1 MVEPTREIFGNIVP
15 TLRIVFYI
23 VSALATLIFSY
34 GVFKRIT
41 LYRAGRPEKIPGAF
55 AHRLRRFFEYG
66 VNLKRLR
73 RDPFAF
79 LMHQFMLWGFVVLFI
94 GTVIV
99 ALEHHLK
106 LGIYRG
112 PSYLA
117 ISFFL
122 DFFGLLFMT
131 GLAMAAYRRWWVRHE
146 RVRGAREDFGLLALL
161 FAIGGSGFL
170 LEGFRIA
177 FSGFPAWERWSFIG
191 YALAELFDALGL
203 HGVILFQ
210 GHLLVWWVH
219 AFLALAFIALLPYTK
234 LSHIFTS
241 PANIFL
247 ASFSPKG
254 ALPLVS
260 VQEVEET
267 GRVGLE
273 AIPDLSWRQRVA
285 VHACTRCERCQNICP
300 AFRTGTPL
308 TPMGVVQKLCRRLDD
323 RRTRDGKER
332 LPGAVI
338 SSDELWACTT
348 CRACAEICPVFIDH
362 VELIVG
368 MRRSLVAEG
377 NVYDASART
386 TLMNIA
392 GSANPW
398 GLPQDERGRW
408 AEGLG
413 VKTMREA
420 GGTDVLFWTG
430 CFAAYDP
437 RAQRIARALVKVLQH
452 ADVDFAILGN
462 EERCTGDQ
470 ARRLGEEFLFQE
482 LASANLETFKRYR
495 FGQIITSC
503 AHCFNTLKNE
513 YPQFGGRYVVK
524 HHSEFLADLI
534 RQGKLPLKAD
544 LEAIIAYH
552 DSCYLGRYNG
562 IYDQPRDVLASVSG
576 RKPLEMASFREQGL
590 CCGGGGGHMWMEFTS
605 DKKTNHLRLE
615 EARATKAQ
623 VVATACPYCLHMLE
637 DAVKAKDLDRSLHV
651 KDLAEL
657 VVEALDATHS
667 AKRGSGDDA

>member
-1 MVEPTREIFGNIVP
+1 MVEPTREIFGNVVP
-15 TLRIVFYI
+15 ALRFVFYV
-23 VSALATLIFSY
+23 VSALATLVFSY
-34 GVFKRIT
+34 GVIKRIS
-41 LYRAGRPEKIPGAF
+41 LYRGGRSERIPDVLGP
-55 AHRLRRFFEYG
+55 RLRRFLEYG

-79 LMHQFMLWGFVVLFI
+79 VMHQFMLWGFVVLFI

-99 ALEHHLK
+99 SLEHHLQ
-106 LGIYRG
+106 LRIYYG
-112 PSYLA
+112 TFYLA
-117 ISFFL
+117 VSFLL
-122 DFFGLLFMT
+122 DFFGLLFLI
-131 GLAMAAYRRWWVRHE
+131 GLAMAGYRRWCGWQDRS
-146 RVRGAREDFGLLALL
+146 AWLSEDFGILALL

-170 LEGFRIA
+170 LEGSRIA
-177 FSGFPAWERWSFIG
+177 LSGFPAWERWSFIG
-191 YALAELFDALGL
+191 YALAGLFDAVGL
-203 HGVILFQ
+203 HGAILSY
-210 GHLLVWWVH
+210 GHLLLWWAH
-219 AFLALAFIALLPYTK
+219 AFLALAFVALLPYTK

-241 PANIFL
+241 PANVFI
-247 ASFSPKG
+247 ASLSPKG
-254 ALPLVS
+254 ALPLVTI
-260 VQEVEET
+260 QEVEET

-273 AIPDLSWRQRVA
+273 AVVDLSWRQRLA
-285 VHACTRCERCQNICP
+285 VHACTRCERCQNVCP

-308 TPMGVVQKLCRRLDD
+308 TPMGVVQKLWRCLDD
-323 RRTRDGKER
+323 RRSRDGKER
-332 LPGAVI
+332 LPGEVI

-377 NVYDASART
+377 SVYDRSART

-392 GSANPW
+392 RSANPW

-413 VKTMREA
+413 VKTMKETGEA
-420 GGTDVLFWTG
+420 DVLLWTG

-452 ADVDFAILGN
+452 ADIDFAILGN

-470 ARRLGEEFLFQE
+470 ARRLGDEFLFQE
-482 LASANLETFKRYR
+482 LASANLETFKRYG
-495 FGQIITSC
+495 FKQIITSC

-524 HHSEFLADLI
+524 HHSEFLADLVH
-534 RQGKLPLKAD
+534 QEKLPVKAD
-544 LEAIIAYH
+544 LEEVIAYH

-562 IYDQPRDVLASVSG
+562 IYDQPRDVVASVSG
-576 RKPLEMASFREQGL
+576 GRPLEMASFREQGL

-605 DKKTNHLRLE
+605 DKKTSHLRLE

-657 VVEALDATHS
+657 IVEALDATHS
-667 AKRGSGDDA
+667 TKRVSAEDA